1 MTAVWSSHSPHAE
14 GLERLRH
21 LEDGAIHVIRE
32 VWGQFERPA
41 LRLGSGPGSLA
52 LLHLA
57 EKAFWPARVPFR
69 LLEEDE
75 PDEGADA
82 VLSAPRDEWG
92 HRSPAGV
99 FAISQASGQR
109 RDVWD
114 LFNGRR
120 RVGER
125 VHIVPLSTWSAVDV
139 LAFLDAEG
147 MTVEPTSARPAASP
161 SVATAAAAR

>member
-14 GLERLRH
+14 GVERVRR
-21 LEDGAIHVIRE
+21 LEDVAIHVIRE
-32 VWGQFERPA
+32 AWGQFERPA

-57 EKAFWPARVPFR
+57 EKAFWPARVPFT
-69 LLEEDE
+69 LLAEDE
-75 PDEGADA
+75 PDDGADA

-99 FAISQASGQR
+99 FAISQDSDQR

-120 RVGER
+120 RIGER
-125 VHIVPLSTWSAVDV
+125 VQITPLSTWSAVDV
-139 LAFLDAEG
+139 LAFLAAEG
-147 MTVEPTSARPAASP
+147 MTVEPVAS
-161 SVATAAAAR
+161 